1 MWDSRPRYDCPAIS
15 KSSCSWTP
23 RTNALIPN
31 IKANIAGYVVRRELS
46 KYPNDQIAVEK
57 DLEDARSWFDQK
69 VGASEEAFQR
79 VIQQAE
85 REILQDLQD
94 PKVVEE
100 LWQEAARF
108 VAEVFPQPVPKPKE
122 PKAKYV
128 RWDAM
133 SLAHVGVGGNSRSP
147 VLVVHSPVPILLRV
161 ERFSGWA
168 QSMTN
173 EQIEALRKKW
183 ELYGGR
189 IIESTDGTDG

>member
-1 MWDSRPRYDCPAIS
+1 MMMWDSRPRYDCPAIS
-15 KSSCSWTP
+15 KSSCSWTAT
-23 RTNALIPN
+23 TNALIPN

-128 RWDAM
+128 K
-133 SLAHVGVGGNSRSP
+133 VGRNEPCPCGSGRKFKKSCVGGAFASTNP
-147 VLVVHSPVPILLRV
+147 
-161 ERFSGWA
+161 A
-168 QSMTN
+168 QS
-173 EQIEALRKKW
+173 
-183 ELYGGR
+183 
-189 IIESTDGTDG
+189 